1 MTKFSLPTT
10 QKDLRGWM
18 GLCNQLNNYVP
29 GVAGEPAEF
38 RKLLKNNVAFTVTEK
53 MLEEFEAAKNA
64 MGKNIFLNAL
74 MSQGGL

>member
-1 MTKFSLPTT
+1 M
-10 QKDLRGWM
+10 
-18 GLCNQLNNYVP
+18 P
-29 GVAGEPAEF
+29 GVAGEPAEV